1 MHKISIRWVD
11 GMISVFDVENFQ
23 ILPGHVWM
31 RYTDGKERWVPN
43 ALIRYVDYDSDNKNT
58 KSGDGCLVEQIKD
71 VMLKRRLC
79 GMEKSTISEIED
91 DLIATGTRPDNEKL
105 IHTLNRMTED
115 GVIQTFLGVGNSK
128 ESGSVMDILYALMR

>member
-1 MHKISIRWVD
+1 MKVVIRWFD
-11 GMISVFDVENFQ
+11 GMKRTRNVVDKQICSDNICLTLENGDEMW
-23 ILPGHVWM
+23 I
-31 RYTDGKERWVPN
+31 PN
-43 ALIRYVDYDSDNKNT
+43 KGVRYVMIPAQNCET
-58 KSGDGCLVEQIKD
+58 KKECLAEQIKD

-79 GMEKSTISEIED
+79 DMEQSTISEIED